1 MIRYADDKAV
11 VCKSQNGLQELMN
24 NLNRVT

>member
-11 VCKSQNGLQELMN
+11 DASSQQGLQDT
-24 NLNRVT
+24 RVDE